1 MESVLTLQ
9 LLDICFFPFEALWM
23 EELKGTLNPSDS
35 QEVVDLNHESF
46 VLLRIES
53 STSQGK
59 SWEQPKIPHG
69 LN

>member
-1 MESVLTLQ
+1 MESVLPLQ
-9 LLDICFFPFEALWM
+9 FLDICFFLFEALWM
-23 EELKGTLNPSDS
+23 EELRATLNPSER
-35 QEVVDLNHESF
+35 QEVVDVTLESF

-59 SWEQPKIPHG
+59 AWEQQKIPHG